1 MSRNAQHKFIETDA
15 GEIVSWMT
23 EKYEEITGVTVQPGS
38 PEQLFIRWAA
48 AVVVQERVLT
58 NYAANQNLP
67 SRAEGENLDAL
78 AELFYTQERPAA
90 TAATVTMRFTI
101 SEAQTFAVLIPGG
114 TRVTDASRTFV
125 WETAEDVTVAAG
137 TTTAEVKAVCQTPG
151 KAANGFVAG
160 QISSIIDLYP
170 YHKSCEN
177 ITDSGGGSDAPTDD
191 EFYELLRLSMDGYSD
206 AGARGAYIYFAKQA
220 STEIAD
226 VAAVTPE
233 PCVVKLYA
241 LMADGT
247 TADTETKAKILAAC
261 NDEQVRPL
269 GDRVSVEDPEQVRY
283 DVNITVY
290 MPEQARAGAAGATI
304 LGRVQDAVAAYNT
317 WQCGKLG
324 RDINPSYMVG
334 LLMQTGIKRVVV
346 TSPVFTPLNDGSD
359 ENAPQVAL
367 TRNITITNGGY
378 ENE

>member
-1 MSRNAQHKFIETDA
+1 MSRSEQHKFIETNA
-15 GEIVSWMT
+15 GEIVAWLT
-23 EKYEEITGVTVQPGS
+23 AKYEEITGVTVQPGS
-38 PEQLFIRWAA
+38 PEQLFIRWTA
-48 AVVVQERVLT
+48 AVIVQERVLT

-78 AELFYTQERPAA
+78 AELFYTQTRPGAEAA
-90 TAATVTMRFTI
+90 TTTMRFTI
-101 SEAQTFAVLIPGG
+101 SEAQTFPVLIPGG
-114 TRVTDASRTFV
+114 TRVTDASSTFI
-125 WETAEDVTVAAG
+125 WETAEDATVAAG
-137 TTTAEVKAVCQTPG
+137 ETTAEVKAVCQTAG

-160 QISSIIDLYP
+160 QINSIVDVYP

-177 ITDSGGGSDAPTDD
+177 ITDSGGGSDKPTDD
-191 EFYELLRLSMDGYSD
+191 EFYQLLRLSMDGYSD
-206 AGARGAYIYFAKQA
+206 AGARGAYIYFAKRA

-226 VAAVTPE
+226 VAATTPE

-247 TADTETKAKILAAC
+247 MADEETKAKILEAC

-269 GDRVSVEDPEQVRY
+269 GDRVSVEDPLPVPY

-290 MPEQARAGAAGATI
+290 MPVQARAGAAGATI
-304 LGRVQDAVAAYNT
+304 LERVQEAVDAYNK

-324 RDINPSYMVG
+324 RDINPSYLVG
-334 LLMQTGIKRVVV
+334 LLMQTGIKRVTVA
-346 TSPVFTPLNDGSD
+346 SPVFTPLNDGSD
-359 ENAPQVAL
+359 ENAPQIGRARSV
-367 TRNITITNGGY
+367 TIVNGGY

>member
-1 MSRNAQHKFIETDA
+1 MSRSEQHQFIETSA

-23 EKYEEITGVTVQPGS
+23 EKYESITGVTVQPGS

-78 AELFYTQERPAA
+78 AELFYTQERPGAE
-90 TAATVTMRFTI
+90 AATVTMRFTI
-101 SEAQTFAVLIPGG
+101 SEAQAFAVLIPGG

-125 WETAEDVTVAAG
+125 WETAEDATVAAG
-137 TTTAEVKAVCQTPG
+137 ATTAEVKAVCQTPG

-160 QISSIIDLYP
+160 QINSIIDLYP

-177 ITDSGGGSDAPTDD
+177 ITDSGGGSDEPTDD

-226 VAAVTPE
+226 VAAVSPE

-247 TADTETKAKILAAC
+247 AADTETKEKILAAC
-261 NDEQVRPL
+261 NDEKVRPL
-269 GDRVSVEDPEQVRY
+269 GDRVSVEDPERVPY
-283 DVNITVY
+283 DVNVTVY
-290 MPEQARAGAAGATI
+290 MPMQARAGAAGTTI
-304 LGRVQDAVAAYNT
+304 MERVHDAVAAYNT
-317 WQCGKLG
+317 WQCGRLG

-334 LLMQTGIKRVVV
+334 LLMQTGIKRVTVE
-346 TSPVFTPLNDGSD
+346 SPVFTALKDGSD
-359 ENAPQVAL
+359 TNPPQVG
-367 TRNITITNGGY
+367 TVRSVNIINGGY